1 MKPITQI
8 VHARKSTPNAVCPT
22 CFEPVGKSKGC
33 KSRGPIMK
41 YNNPIMKQSC
51 KY

>member
-8 VHARKSTPNAVCPT
+8 VHAKKSTPNAVCPT
-22 CFEPVGKSKGC
+22 CFEPIGKGC
-33 KSRGPIMK
+33 KTRGSIMK

>member
-1 MKPITQI
+1 MEPITKR
-8 VHARKSTPNAVCPT
+8 VHSQKNTESKACPT
-22 CFEPVGKSKGC
+22 CYQPIAQNCGC
-33 KSRGPIMK
+33 KSRGPIK